1 MKPRILALIPARG
14 GSKGVPRKNIR
25 LLGGNPLIAHIHKA
39 ACNSEYIDKVILS
52 TDDEEIAKVGK
63 SLGMEVP
70 FVRPGELAREFSLL
84 PGVSKHAMM
93 FFDDLGEKYNGIL
106 SLQPTCPFLST
117 ESINKAVE
125 IWIRHQCDSVT
136 SVSEITKGH
145 PYIAK
150 RVKEDLSLENF
161 SPIPEGAITS
171 PRQKREKAYFLT
183 GGLYMRNRSLLEKP
197 ELKGHCLGDDS
208 RAVVVSELEAVDI
221 NTEIDFKFA
230 ELLMSLQSEES

>member
-1 MKPRILALIPARG
+1 MKPGILAIIPARG
-14 GSKGVPRKNIR
+14 GSKGVPRKNVR
-25 LLGGNPLIAHIHKA
+25 LLDGKPLIAHIHA
-39 ACNSEYIDKVILS
+39 AASRSRYIGRLILS
-52 TDDEEIAKVGK
+52 TDDEEIAEVGR
-63 SLGMEVP
+63 SLGMDVP

-93 FFDDLGEKYNGIL
+93 FCDNLGETYEGIM

-117 ESINKAVE
+117 DSIDKAVE
-125 IWIRHQCDSVT
+125 TWMENQCDSVT

-150 RVKEDLSLENF
+150 RVKQDLSLESF

-171 PRQKREKAYFLT
+171 PRQKREKAFFLT
-183 GGLYMRNRSLLEKP
+183 GGLYLRNRRLLETP
-197 ELKGHCLGDDS
+197 ELKGHCLGADS

-230 ELLMSLQSEES
+230 ELLMSRQSEEA

>member
-1 MKPRILALIPARG
+1 MRPRILALIPARG

-25 LLGGNPLIAHIHKA
+25 LLGGAPLIAHVHQA
-39 ACNSEYIDKVILS
+39 ASKSKYIDKLILS
-52 TDDEEIAKVGK
+52 TDDEEIAKVGQ
-63 SLGMEVP
+63 SLGMDVP

-93 FFDDLGEKYNGIL
+93 FFDDLGDRYEGIL

-117 ESINKAVE
+117 ESIDKAVE
-125 IWIRHQCDSVT
+125 TWLEHGCDSVT

-171 PRQKREKAYFLT
+171 PRQKREKAFFLT
-183 GGLYMRNRSLLEKP
+183 GGLYMRHRRLLDAP
-197 ELKGHCLGDDS
+197 ELTGHCLGADS

-230 ELLMSLQSEES
+230 ELLMSLQAEEA